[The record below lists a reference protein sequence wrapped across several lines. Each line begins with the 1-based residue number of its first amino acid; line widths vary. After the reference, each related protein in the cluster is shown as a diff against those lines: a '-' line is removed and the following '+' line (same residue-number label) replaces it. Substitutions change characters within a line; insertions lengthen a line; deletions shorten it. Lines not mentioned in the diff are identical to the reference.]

1 MKLRKYMAGLFLLL
15 AAAWCLCGCGV
26 PKGNQ
31 MEEVQIRDLEN
42 HLEEW
47 QQELPKDTEH
57 GGVGANAIRGLKVQK
72 EGRTIFAVSY
82 EPREGKETFDYWDIS
97 VPYHSLVSV
106 NTEEL
111 YNLLGTTVLM
121 AWGEADGISMEEAG
135 ITDSGT
141 SVFLAY
147 CKEQSAEEK
156 GAAEPTAAKTILI
169 GDEDGKGS
177 YYAAMEGSDKVG
189 LVNKLLM
196 DEILNADPYQYILK
210 IPTLISVDTV
220 KRIQIYSGEESHV
233 MEQGQQTWKLDGSE
247 VSQKDYQTLYGA
259 LLDVMLTGEK
269 EGDTEER
276 EERTPVLTLQFIR
289 NTKDAS
295 DVEVKYYEYDDESMS
310 VSVNGQEHFL
320 VEKETVLALK
330 KRIETGL

>member
-1 MKLRKYMAGLFLLL
+1 MMKLRKSMAGFFLLL
-15 AAAWCLCGCGV
+15 AAVLCLGGCGI

-31 MEEVQIRDLEN
+31 MEEVRIQELEN

-47 QQELPKDTEH
+47 QRELPKDAEY

-72 EGRTIFAVSY
+72 EGKTVFAVSY

-97 VPYHSLVSV
+97 VPYRSLVSV

-111 YNLLGTTVLM
+111 YNLLGTAVLM

-135 ITDSGT
+135 VADSET

-156 GAAEPTAAKTILI
+156 GAAQPTASQTLLI

-196 DEILNADPYQYILK
+196 DELLNVDPYQYILK

-220 KRIQIYSGEESHV
+220 RKIQISSGEESHV

-247 VSQKDYQTLYGA
+247 VSQKEYQTLYGA

-269 EGDTEER
+269 QGDTEDK
-276 EERTPVLTLQFIR
+276 EERTPVLTIQFIR
-289 NTKDAS
+289 NMQEAS
-295 DVEVKYYEYDDESMS
+295 DVEVKYYEYDDENMS
-310 VSVNGQEHFL
+310 VSVNGQENFL
-320 VEKETVLALK
+320 VEKESVLALK
-330 KRIETGL
+330 KRIGG

>member
-1 MKLRKYMAGLFLLL
+1 MMKLRKYMAGLFLLL
-15 AAAWCLCGCGV
+15 AAVWCLCGCGV

-121 AWGEADGISMEEAG
+121 AWE
-135 ITDSGT
+135 
-141 SVFLAY
+141 
-147 CKEQSAEEK
+147 
-156 GAAEPTAAKTILI
+156 I
-169 GDEDGKGS
+169 GR
-177 YYAAMEGSDKVG
+177 A
-189 LVNKLLM
+189 
-196 DEILNADPYQYILK
+196 
-210 IPTLISVDTV
+210 
-220 KRIQIYSGEESHV
+220 HV
-233 MEQGQQTWKLDGSE
+233 
-247 VSQKDYQTLYGA
+247 
-259 LLDVMLTGEK
+259 
-269 EGDTEER
+269 
-276 EERTPVLTLQFIR
+276 
-289 NTKDAS
+289 
-295 DVEVKYYEYDDESMS
+295 
-310 VSVNGQEHFL
+310 
-320 VEKETVLALK
+320 
-330 KRIETGL
+330 

>member
-1 MKLRKYMAGLFLLL
+1 
-15 AAAWCLCGCGV
+15 
-26 PKGNQ
+26 
-31 MEEVQIRDLEN
+31 
-42 HLEEW
+42 
-47 QQELPKDTEH
+47 
-57 GGVGANAIRGLKVQK
+57 
-72 EGRTIFAVSY
+72 
-82 EPREGKETFDYWDIS
+82 
-97 VPYHSLVSV
+97 
-106 NTEEL
+106 
-111 YNLLGTTVLM
+111 
-121 AWGEADGISMEEAG
+121 
-135 ITDSGT
+135 
-141 SVFLAY
+141 
-147 CKEQSAEEK
+147 
-156 GAAEPTAAKTILI
+156 
-169 GDEDGKGS
+169 
-177 YYAAMEGSDKVG
+177 
-189 LVNKLLM
+189 
-196 DEILNADPYQYILK
+196 
-210 IPTLISVDTV
+210 
-220 KRIQIYSGEESHV
+220 